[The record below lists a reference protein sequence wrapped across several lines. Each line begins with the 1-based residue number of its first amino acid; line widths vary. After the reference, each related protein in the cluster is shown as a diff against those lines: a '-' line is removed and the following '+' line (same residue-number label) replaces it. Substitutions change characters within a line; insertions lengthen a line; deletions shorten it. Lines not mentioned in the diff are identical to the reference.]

1 MLGRMYS
8 LQELHMIFRDTV
20 HKIHIPRILKNT
32 VQKAI
37 VWSHDASEKQ
47 YKSFSRYWSGSKSTL
62 SGYVYK
68 GSPQQPDA

>member
-1 MLGRMYS
+1 MLGRRYS

-47 YKSFSRYWSGSKSTL
+47 YKSFSRY
-62 SGYVYK
+62 
-68 GSPQQPDA
+68 